1 MKYRFLIEVK
11 CPIDATLL
19 GMTVQG
25 LGYKLLATELLATE
39 PPLYPLGLPKTDEAA
54 SSPDV
59 PRLPRKLPDRPAR
72 AA

>member
-1 MKYRFLIEVK
+1 VKYRFLIEVK

-25 LGYKLLATELLATE
+25 MGYKLLATELLATE
-39 PPLYPLGLPKTDEAA
+39 PPLYPLGLTKTDDAA
-54 SSPDV
+54 STDG

-72 AA
+72 TA

>member
-1 MKYRFLIEVK
+1 MKYRFVIEVK

-25 LGYKLLATELLATE
+25 MGYKLLATELLATE
-39 PPLYPLGLPKTDEAA
+39 HPLYPLVLPKTNKAA
-54 SSPDV
+54 TTDGSQS
-59 PRLPRKLPDRPAR
+59 PRKLPTRSAR

>member
-1 MKYRFLIEVK
+1 VKYRFVIEVK

-25 LGYKLLATELLATE
+25 MGYKLLATELLATE
-39 PPLYPLGLPKTDEAA
+39 PPLYPLGLPKANEVATTGGPPA
-54 SSPDV
+54 
-59 PRLPRKLPDRPAR
+59 PRKLPARSAR